1 MVKYLITRR
10 RMVLIAAL
18 LGFALSSFA
27 AIAQLGNGGPQDP
40 RDPMVVATTGYAP
53 KINVE
58 KVSGVARAAQTITGV
73 VGSLQA
79 GDVPCW
85 ANRYPCEVYDFML
98 TQAGP
103 IEVTLTWEGQ
113 ARALMTQ
120 LYWAGE
126 GLAHEDVAPRTGP
139 PRINFRRPMME
150 ATYYRV
156 RVVSL
161 EPDQAIPFSLTI
173 DY

>member
-1 MVKYLITRR
+1 MVKYLITRK
-10 RMVLIAAL
+10 RMVLLAAL
-18 LGFALSSFA
+18 LLAFGLTSLG
-27 AIAQLGNGGPQDP
+27 AIAQLGKSAP
-40 RDPMVVATTGYAP
+40 RDPMVVATTGDAP
-53 KINVE
+53 GINAERVR
-58 KVSGVARAAQTITGV
+58 VVRAAETITGV
-73 VGSLQA
+73 VAALQV

-85 ANRYPCEVYDFML
+85 ANRYACEAYDFEL
-98 TQAGP
+98 QQVGP

-113 ARALMTQ
+113 PRALMTQ

-161 EPDQAIPFSLTI
+161 EPDQSIPFALTI
-173 DY
+173 SY